1 MDPKKFISPR
11 LIILALLMFSLAAV
25 GSWWMERDSATAE
38 PAGGGV
44 SSELAATDQDIK
56 VYKTP
61 WCGCCTDW
69 VEYLEREGLSTE
81 VVDVDQEQLNRIKQ
95 EVGLRQELAS
105 CHTAFIDGYVV
116 EGHVPVEDIRALLE
130 GRPEG
135 VLGIAVPG
143 MPVGSPGMEQGARR
157 DPYHVVAFD
166 QEGNTEV
173 FSSYHQ

>member
-1 MDPKKFISPR
+1 M
-11 LIILALLMFSLAAV
+11 LGLAGA
-25 GSWWMERDSATAE
+25 GSWWMGRDNATA
-38 PAGGGV
+38 PSGAV
-44 SSELAATDQDIK
+44 AALGATEQDIK

-69 VEYLEREGLSTE
+69 VDYLEREGMRTE
-81 VVDVDQEQLNRIKQ
+81 VVDVDQEALNEIKLQ
-95 EVGLRQELAS
+95 AGLRQELAS

-130 GRPEG
+130 QRPDG

-143 MPVGSPGMEQGARR
+143 MPVGSPGMEIGDRR
-157 DPYHVVAFD
+157 DPYDVVAFD
-166 QEGNTEV
+166 AEGNTEV